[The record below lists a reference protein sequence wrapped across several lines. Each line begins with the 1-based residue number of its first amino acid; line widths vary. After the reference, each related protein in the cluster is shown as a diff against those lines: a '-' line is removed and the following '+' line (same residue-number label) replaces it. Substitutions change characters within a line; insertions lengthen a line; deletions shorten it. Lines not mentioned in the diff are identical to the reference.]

1 MKKLLIKI
9 WNGNLEMVKTFWL
22 VNILGS
28 IIVGVPLLLGD
39 IYYDHLNELLSIII
53 LLFII
58 LYCAY
63 FVFATVATWR
73 SSTIYINQKKKKK
86 LKPFW
91 GYLLKQL

>member
-39 IYYDHLNELLSIII
+39 IYYDHLN
-53 LLFII
+53 
-58 LYCAY
+58 
-63 FVFATVATWR
+63 
-73 SSTIYINQKKKKK
+73 
-86 LKPFW
+86 
-91 GYLLKQL
+91 